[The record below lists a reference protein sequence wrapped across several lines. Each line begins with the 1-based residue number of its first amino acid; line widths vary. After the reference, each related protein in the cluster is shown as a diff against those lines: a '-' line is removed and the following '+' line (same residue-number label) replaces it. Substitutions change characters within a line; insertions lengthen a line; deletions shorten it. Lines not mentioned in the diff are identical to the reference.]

1 MRKYLLSTSTLA
13 GAALLSS
20 AAVADVSISG
30 QFEWDY
36 ASRDS
41 NIAANDGNVMGQD
54 SALQIN
60 FTNKTDSGL
69 TITAVN
75 DFDTDASTADDVYM
89 SIAGGFGTL
98 KMGKTDGVNATF
110 EMNAM
115 GLVQE
120 EEGGTLSS
128 TTTNTATISTSTS
141 GSGGNNQQITYLLPA
156 MGGLT
161 AGVSV
166 GTGTVAKNNEYTAVG
181 LKYAMTAGDAAITLA
196 YSTKTTETTT
206 AADNDG
212 SSYGVNI
219 AQGALSFTLSAGTK
233 TGVDEDISSQSA
245 GVSYDMGNGLVVAAA
260 TVKAE
265 DDDDAGEEYDMTTYE
280 AAYTIASGLS
290 AVLNVS
296 DFDYENGT
304 NVDAANHID
313 VNGTNTSLTIKATF

>member
-36 ASRDS
+36 AARDS
-41 NIAANDGNVMGQD
+41 NISKHDGNIMGQD
-54 SALQIN
+54 SAVQIN

-75 DFDTDASTADDVYM
+75 DFDTDAGTSDDVYM
-89 SIAGGFGTL
+89 SVAGGFGTI
-98 KMGKTDGVNATF
+98 KFGKTDGAVGNY
-110 EMNAM
+110 EMNAL

-120 EEGGTLSS
+120 EEGGTLDSI
-128 TTTNTATISTSTS
+128 TTNTATIATSTS
-141 GSGGNNQQITYLLPA
+141 GGGENSTKLSYHLPA

-161 AGVSV
+161 AGVSI
-166 GTGTVAKNNEYTAVG
+166 GTGAIAANDEFTSFG
-181 LKYAMTAGDAAITLA
+181 MKYAMTTGDAAVTLA
-196 YSTKTTETTT
+196 YSTKTTENTT
-206 AADNDG
+206 AADADNT
-212 SSYGVNI
+212 SFGVNI
-219 AQGALSFTLSAGTK
+219 AMGALSFTLSGATK
-233 TGVDEDISSQSA
+233 TAVDEDINVQSA
-245 GVSYDMGNGLVVAAA
+245 GVSYDLGNGLIVAAG
-260 TVKAE
+260 TVQSE
-265 DDDDAGEEYDMTTYE
+265 DDADAGEEYNMTTYE

-304 NVDAANHID
+304 NVDAAAQVD

>member
-30 QFEWDY
+30 QFEWNYDQ
-36 ASRDS
+36 RDS
-41 NIAANDGNVMGQD
+41 NIAANDGNLMGQD
-54 SALQIN
+54 SALQIT

-75 DFDTDASTADDVYM
+75 DFDTDADINDDVYM
-89 SIAGGFGTL
+89 SISGGFGTL
-98 KMGKTDGVNATF
+98 KMGETDGANATF
-110 EMNAM
+110 EMNAL

-120 EEGGTLSS
+120 EEGGSLYGGAGT
-128 TTTNTATISTSTS
+128 TATISTSTS
-141 GSGGNNQQITYLLPA
+141 GSGGNTQKITYLLPA

-166 GTGTVAKNNEYTAVG
+166 GSGAIAANDEHTAFG
-181 LKYAMTAGDAAITLA
+181 LKYAMTAGDAAVTLA

-206 AADNDG
+206 TADNDV

-219 AQGALSFTLSAGTK
+219 ASGALSFTLSAGTK
-233 TGVDEDISSQSA
+233 TGLDEDISTQSA

-260 TVKAE
+260 SVKSE

-304 NVDAANHID
+304 DVDTAAQVDI
-313 VNGTNTSLTIKATF
+313 NGTNTSLTIKATF

>member
-1 MRKYLLSTSTLA
+1 MRKYLLSTSALA

-20 AAVADVSISG
+20 AAVADVAISG

-36 ASRDS
+36 AARDS

-54 SALQIN
+54 SALQIT

-75 DFDTDASTADDVYM
+75 DFDTDASTRDDVYM
-89 SIAGGFGTL
+89 SVAGGFGTVKL
-98 KMGKTDGVNATF
+98 GLTDGAVGNY

-128 TTTNTATISTSTS
+128 TTTNTATIQTSTS
-141 GSGGNNQQITYLLPA
+141 GGAGNNQQLSYHLPA

-166 GTGTVAKNNEYTAVG
+166 GTGSIAKNNEYTAFG
-181 LKYAMTAGDAAITLA
+181 LKYAMTAGDAAVTLA

-206 AADNDG
+206 TADNDNT
-212 SSYGVNI
+212 SFGVNI
-219 AQGALSFTLSAGTK
+219 ASGALSFTLSGATK
-233 TGVDEDISSQSA
+233 TAVDEDINVQSA
-245 GVSYDMGNGLVVAAA
+245 GVSYDLGNGLIVAAG
-260 TVKAE
+260 TVQSE
-265 DDDDAGEEYDMTTYE
+265 DDADAGEEYNMTTYE

-304 NVDAANHID
+304 DVDTAAQVDI
-313 VNGTNTSLTIKATF
+313 NGTNTSLTIKATF

>member
-1 MRKYLLSTSTLA
+1 MRKYLLSTSALA

-20 AAVADVSISG
+20 AAVADVAITG

-54 SALQIN
+54 SALQIT

-75 DFDTDASTADDVYM
+75 DFDTDANTQDDTYM
-89 SIAGGFGTL
+89 SIAGGFGTIKL
-98 KMGKTDGVNATF
+98 GKTDGANATY

-120 EEGGTLSS
+120 EEGGSLYSS
-128 TTTNTATISTSTS
+128 TSNTATIQTSTS
-141 GSGGNNQQITYLLPA
+141 GGGANNQQLSYHLPA

-161 AGVSV
+161 AGVTV
-166 GTGTVAKNNEYTAVG
+166 GTGSVAKNNEYSSFG
-181 LKYAMTAGDAAITLA
+181 LKYAMNTGDAAVTLA
-196 YSTKTTETTT
+196 YSTKTLETTT
-206 AADNDG
+206 TADTDNT
-212 SSYGVNI
+212 SMGVNI
-219 AQGALSFTLSAGTK
+219 AMGALSFTVSGATK
-233 TGVDEDISSQSA
+233 TAVDEDISTQSA
-245 GVSYDMGNGLVVAAA
+245 GVSYDLGNGLVVAAA
-260 TVKAE
+260 SVKSE

-304 NVDAANHID
+304 NVDAAGQVD

>member
-30 QFEWDY
+30 QFEWNYDQ
-36 ASRDS
+36 RDS
-41 NIAANDGNVMGQD
+41 NIAANDGNIMGQD
-54 SALQIN
+54 SALQIT

-75 DFDTDASTADDVYM
+75 DFDTDAGTQDDVYM
-89 SIAGGFGTL
+89 SIAGGFGTVKL
-98 KMGKTDGVNATF
+98 GKTDGANANY

-141 GSGGNNQQITYLLPA
+141 GGGGNNQQVTYHLPA

-161 AGVSV
+161 AGVSF
-166 GTGTVAKNNEYTAVG
+166 GTGSIAKDNEYTAFG
-181 LKYAMTAGDAAITLA
+181 LKYAMTAGDAAVTLA
-196 YSTKTTETTT
+196 FSSKTTETTT
-206 AADNDG
+206 TADNDNT
-212 SSYGVNI
+212 SFGVNI
-219 AQGALSFTLSAGTK
+219 ASGALSFTVSGATK
-233 TGVDEDISSQSA
+233 TAVDEDINVQSA
-245 GVSYDMGNGLVVAAA
+245 GLSYDLGNGLVIAAA
-260 TVKAE
+260 AVKSE
-265 DDDDAGEEYDMTTYE
+265 DDADAGEEYNMTTYE

-304 NVDAANHID
+304 NVDTAAQVDI
-313 VNGTNTSLTIKATF
+313 NGTNTSLTIKATF